1 MKCRQ
6 LIAGGIFVFTIF
18 RFLIIKRL
26 LKMSRYRPPSPPKS
40 AYITQEGAQA
50 LLAELKYLWKEKRPA
65 VTETVREAAAQG
77 DRSENAEYIYGKK
90 QLREIDRRVRYLE
103 KRLEVCTVVDRFPS
117 DQERVFF
124 GAWVTLEDEA
134 GNLKE
139 YRIVGPDELDH
150 HSSYISIDSPV
161 ARALLKKQEG
171 DEVVIHLAGGEKT
184 YIIDAVEYRQVVA

>member
-1 MKCRQ
+1 
-6 LIAGGIFVFTIF
+6 
-18 RFLIIKRL
+18 
-26 LKMSRYRPPSPPKS
+26 MSRYRPPSPPKS

-50 LLAELKYLWKEKRPA
+50 LLAELKFLWKEKRPA

-117 DQERVFF
+117 DLERVYF
-124 GAWVTLEDEA
+124 GAWVTLEDET

-150 HSSYISIDSPV
+150 HSNYISIDSPV

-171 DEVVIHLAGGEKT
+171 DEVVIRLAGGEKT
-184 YIIDAVEYRQVVA
+184 YIIDAIEYRQVTA

>member
-1 MKCRQ
+1 
-6 LIAGGIFVFTIF
+6 
-18 RFLIIKRL
+18 
-26 LKMSRYRPPSPPKS
+26 MSRYRPPSPPKS

-103 KRLEVCTVVDRFPS
+103 KRLDVCTVVDRFPS

-124 GAWVTLEDEA
+124 GAWVTLEDET
-134 GNLKE
+134 GNIKE

-150 HSSYISIDSPV
+150 NPNYISIDSPV

-171 DEVVIHLAGGEKT
+171 DEVVIRLAGGEKT

>member
-1 MKCRQ
+1 
-6 LIAGGIFVFTIF
+6 
-18 RFLIIKRL
+18 
-26 LKMSRYRPPSPPKS
+26 MSRYRPPSPPKS

-103 KRLEVCTVVDRFPS
+103 KRLDICTVVDRFPS
-117 DQERVFF
+117 DQQRVFF
-124 GAWVTLEDEA
+124 GAWVTLEDEM
-134 GNLKE
+134 GSIKE

-150 HSSYISIDSPV
+150 NPNYISIDSPV

-171 DEVVIHLAGGEKT
+171 DEVVIRLAGGEKT
-184 YIIDAVEYRQVVA
+184 YLIDAVEYRQVTA

>member
-1 MKCRQ
+1 
-6 LIAGGIFVFTIF
+6 
-18 RFLIIKRL
+18 
-26 LKMSRYRPPSPPKS
+26 MSRYRLPSPPKS

-50 LLAELKYLWKEKRPA
+50 LLLELKYLWKEKRPA

-103 KRLEVCTVVDRFPS
+103 KRLDVCTVVDRFPS
-117 DQERVFF
+117 DQTRVFF
-124 GAWVTLEDEA
+124 GAWVTLEDEE
-134 GNLKE
+134 GEIKQ

-150 HSSYISIDSPV
+150 HDAYISIDSPV

-171 DEVVIHLAGGEKT
+171 DEVTIRLVAGEKT
-184 YIIDAVEYRQVVA
+184 YFIEAIEYRQIAPL

>member
-1 MKCRQ
+1 
-6 LIAGGIFVFTIF
+6 
-18 RFLIIKRL
+18 
-26 LKMSRYRPPSPPKS
+26 MSRYRPPSPPKS

-90 QLREIDRRVRYLE
+90 QLREIDSRVRYLE

-117 DQERVFF
+117 DQSRVFF
-124 GAWVTLEDEA
+124 GAWVSLEDEE
-134 GNLKE
+134 GNVKE

-150 HSSYISIDSPV
+150 HADYISIDSPV

-171 DEVVIHLAGGEKT
+171 DEVMIRLAAGEKV
-184 YIIDAVEYRQVVA
+184 YFIEAIDYRLA

>member
-1 MKCRQ
+1 
-6 LIAGGIFVFTIF
+6 
-18 RFLIIKRL
+18 
-26 LKMSRYRPPSPPKS
+26 MSRYRPPSSPKS

-65 VTETVREAAAQG
+65 GTETVREAAAQG

-103 KRLEVCTVVDRFPS
+103 KRLDACTVVDRFPS
-117 DQERVFF
+117 DQSRVFF
-124 GAWVTLEDEA
+124 GAWVTLEDEN
-134 GNLKE
+134 GEIKE

-150 HSSYISIDSPV
+150 HASYISIDSPV

-171 DEVVIHLAGGEKT
+171 DEVAIRLAAGEKV
-184 YIIDAVEYRQVVA
+184 YFIEAIEYRSIES